1 MKLNEEKT
9 VSLMVALYC
18 RKNHSRDGILCS
30 TCKSLLEYALH
41 KLATC
46 PLQPNKPVCSNCE
59 IHCYIPE
66 QRESIRKMMRFSGPR
81 MVFRHPVIGLTY
93 MIKKKLRT

>member
-9 VSLMVALYC
+9 VSLMVELYC
-18 RKNHSRDGILCS
+18 RKNHGRDGILCS

-46 PLQPNKPVCSNCE
+46 PLQPNKPVCSNCK

-66 QRESIRKMMRFSGPR
+66 QRDHIRKVMRFSGPR
-81 MVFRHPVIGLTY
+81 MMFRHPVIGMNY
-93 MIKKKLRT
+93 MIKKKLHT